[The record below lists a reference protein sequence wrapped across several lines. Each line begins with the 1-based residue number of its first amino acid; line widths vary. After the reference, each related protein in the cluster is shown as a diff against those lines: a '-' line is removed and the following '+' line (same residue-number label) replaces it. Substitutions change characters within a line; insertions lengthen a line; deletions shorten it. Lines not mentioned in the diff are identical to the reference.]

1 VSEVMDYDKVLKIE
15 EDILVYLNSRPKGSS
30 SINALRAEL
39 YRQGYRVASKEV
51 KEALRKLELTGLI
64 SKEEGYVRIET
75 FPVSKFV
82 LARKLD
88 IGKLRELLHKGVDVA
103 TEEELRATAVL
114 LLPNSQEVVDLAW
127 KLLRKEK

>member
-1 VSEVMDYDKVLKIE
+1 VSEVMDYDKVQKIE

-51 KEALRKLELTGLI
+51 KEALRKLELTGLV
-64 SKEEGYVRIET
+64 SKEEGMIHIKA

-88 IGKLRELLHKGVDVA
+88 IGKLRELMHEGVDYA
-103 TEEELRATAVL
+103 SEEELRATAVL

>member
-1 VSEVMDYDKVLKIE
+1 MDYDKVLQIE
-15 EDILVYLNSRPKGSS
+15 EDVLTYLSNRPGASAS
-30 SINALRAEL
+30 VNALRAEL

-82 LARKLD
+82 LARRLD
-88 IGKLRELLHKGVDVA
+88 IVKLRKLMHEGVDVA

-114 LLPNSQEVVDLAW
+114 LLPNTQEIVDLAW